1 MPIEGKYEPSTT
13 DWVRNQVDLY
23 ERSGG
28 AEGTTLRGMPVVI
41 LASRGA
47 TSGKIRKTPLMR
59 VEHDG
64 RYAVVA
70 SQGGAPTH
78 PRWYFNLIADPHV
91 ELRDGAATTALVAG
105 QGNRVELAGG
115 HRRAAPIEAPLG
127 EHVEACPGDLVTQL
141 VERVL
146 HLVVRVDEPRL
157 LQAAD
162 PAVGRVDG
170 HVPTRPEDAEC
181 LFEDRVPVG
190 LG

>member
-28 AEGTTLRGMPVVI
+28 AEGTTLRGLPVVT
-41 LASRGA
+41 LTSRGA

-91 ELRDGAATTALVAG
+91 ELRDGAATTDLVARQVTG
-105 QGNRVELAGG
+105 EEKAVWWE
-115 HRRAAPIEAPLG
+115 RAVAAYPDYADYQRKTAREIP
-127 EHVEACPGDLVTQL
+127 VF
-141 VERVL
+141 VL
-146 HLVVRVDEPRL
+146 EP
-157 LQAAD
+157 AD
-162 PAVGRVDG
+162 G
-170 HVPTRPEDAEC
+170 
-181 LFEDRVPVG
+181 
-190 LG
+190 